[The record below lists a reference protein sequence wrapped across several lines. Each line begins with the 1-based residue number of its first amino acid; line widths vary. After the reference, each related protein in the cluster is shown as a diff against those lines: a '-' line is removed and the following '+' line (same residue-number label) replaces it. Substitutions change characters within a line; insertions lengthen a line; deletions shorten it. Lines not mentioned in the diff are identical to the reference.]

1 MKTEYII
8 KHKTKTRIYFTKYY
22 LSGFKKSVKWE
33 ARTNDNIR

>member
-22 LSGFKKSVKWE
+22 LSGFKKSE
-33 ARTNDNIR
+33 IETNGRIKT